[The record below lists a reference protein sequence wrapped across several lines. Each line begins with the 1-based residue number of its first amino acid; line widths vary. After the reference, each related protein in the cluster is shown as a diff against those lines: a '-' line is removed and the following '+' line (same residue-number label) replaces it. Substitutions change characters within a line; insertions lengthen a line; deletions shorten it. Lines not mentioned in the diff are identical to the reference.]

1 MMDHTASKPGCPL
14 TALPTGGRPP
24 AWMATAQEPVT
35 TPSLDSDLWTN
46 NFHLNPLF
54 CSVLHLT
61 SSMPPPS
68 RRAAKRRVALV
79 LLLSLTPLLK
89 SPQNPNDLGALLHSF
104 SLLGVL
110 SSSNFFLLLAQYE
123 CWTGNAF
130 LFHSLNFT

>member
-61 SSMPPPS
+61 SSMLPPS
-68 RRAAKRRVALV
+68 RRVTPGSTSAAAQLNPTFKV
-79 LLLSLTPLLK
+79 
-89 SPQNPNDLGALLHSF
+89 SPES
-104 SLLGVL
+104 
-110 SSSNFFLLLAQYE
+110 
-123 CWTGNAF
+123 
-130 LFHSLNFT
+130 